1 VALAFHC
8 PRVGFAE
15 FAERSGL
22 AGVSNRQEA
31 SVMENSPVQAA
42 GFDAWA
48 EQIVASLH
56 AERDS
61 VREFLTA
68 RQTRLER
75 AEATLEDA
83 LARLEAAIS
92 SGTAETTDKAG
103 GDEDEGEYRRR
114 YEMAF
119 DDLREL
125 KASNSLLQEQLS
137 KARAAAST
145 LAKEN
150 RPLQPSLDWESEKL
164 RILAAL
170 ESELDENDSERRA
183 ERLKIEEVLQSTE
196 RVIAEKN
203 KEIQE
208 LKQRLE
214 PPASG
219 GPLDQM
225 AAAMELTLK
234 NDIVI
239 QQERE
244 RLRQLDEQLQSRLC
258 RAEIEISL
266 ERAKLA
272 RDRAE
277 MEERLRAAGL
287 DAAKTPAESKGA
299 AAEQPAHGRW
309 LSRLGLTEADRE
321 RGRHR

>member
-1 VALAFHC
+1 M
-8 PRVGFAE
+8 
-15 FAERSGL
+15 
-22 AGVSNRQEA
+22 Q
-31 SVMENSPVQAA
+31 NSPVQAA

-48 EQIVASLH
+48 EQIVTSLH

-61 VREFLTA
+61 VREFLRT

-75 AEATLEDA
+75 AEVTLEDA
-83 LARLEAAIS
+83 IARLEAAIS
-92 SGTAETTDKAG
+92 SGTAEASNKAAG
-103 GDEDEGEYRRR
+103 GDEHEYRRR
-114 YEMAF
+114 YEMAL
-119 DDLREL
+119 DDLRDL
-125 KASNSLLQEQLS
+125 KASNSSLQEQLS
-137 KARAAAST
+137 QARAAAST
-145 LAKEN
+145 LAKET
-150 RPLQPSLDWESEKL
+150 RPQQPGLDWESQKL

-196 RVIAEKN
+196 RVIAEKDE
-203 KEIQE
+203 EIQE

-214 PPASG
+214 PTASG

-244 RLRQLDEQLQSRLC
+244 RLRQLEEQLQSRLC

-277 MEERLRAAGL
+277 IDERLRLAGL

-299 AAEQPAHGRW
+299 AEQPTRGRW
-309 LSRLGLTEADRE
+309 LTRLGLTEADRE